1 MFSFGNWTSV
11 PRHGDPCS
19 PLECL
24 ARDSFRIARAVP
36 VALTPSDCHWD
47 MSAHGS
53 SPGCAKERRPRKA
66 PLNFGEASQSATRVA
81 RVGGC
86 QHPSASDEEQH
97 DCSAESSTRNGDQDE
112 GQHLARA
119 VGGRAR
125 EPKGGLVA
133 RPAVQLEPSARVW
146 KSRTVGLP
154 IRAAVEPNSGS
165 DAHFSGITVMGKTG
179 QEQMSPQSA
188 TE

>member
-36 VALTPSDCHWD
+36 EALTPSDCRWA

-133 RPAVQLEPSARVW
+133 RPAAQLEPSARVW

-154 IRAAVEPNSGS
+154 IRAAVESISES
-165 DAHFSGITVMGKTG
+165 DAHCSGVTVMDPKRHRRR
-179 QEQMSPQSA
+179 QPKPRL
-188 TE
+188 